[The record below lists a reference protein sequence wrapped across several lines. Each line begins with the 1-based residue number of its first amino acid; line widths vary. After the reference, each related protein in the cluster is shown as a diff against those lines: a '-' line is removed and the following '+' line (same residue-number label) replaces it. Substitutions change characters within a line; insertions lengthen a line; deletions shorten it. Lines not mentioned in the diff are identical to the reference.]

1 MTKNDNQ
8 CQLNIDIFSIV
19 FSKVFIKNEK
29 EKTRLIVNCFKEK
42 IIFLYS
48 NCN

>member
-1 MTKNDNQ
+1 MKMTKNDNQ

-19 FSKVFIKNEK
+19 KVFIKNEK

-42 IIFLYS
+42 IIFLYVF
-48 NCN
+48 

>member
-1 MTKNDNQ
+1 MKMTKNDNQ

-19 FSKVFIKNEK
+19 KVFIKNEK

>member
-19 FSKVFIKNEK
+19 KVFIKNEK